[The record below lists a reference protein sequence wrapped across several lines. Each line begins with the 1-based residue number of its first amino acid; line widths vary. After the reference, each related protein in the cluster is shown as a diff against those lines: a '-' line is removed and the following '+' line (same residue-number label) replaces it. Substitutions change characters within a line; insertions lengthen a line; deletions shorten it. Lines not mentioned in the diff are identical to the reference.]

1 MASTSKL
8 TGTWM
13 GGGNVA
19 RGTEVVIALYA
30 NLPRG
35 NITVAEKDHR
45 PKQRAAFA
53 ILKEWVRQHIKEKPE
68 MHRFADNMTTIE
80 GRGFLF
86 EFLSVDWGNEN
97 DPFYIL
103 LQRTLKE
110 MAEVFNCQ
118 AHNNCGT
125 DYALEYA
132 YVMNGGIRYET
143 TRLGAYAYA
152 VGVKVQLDVA
162 SQYMVMEDED
172 GNWIPF

>member
-19 RGTEVVIALYA
+19 KETEVVIALYA
-30 NLPRG
+30 NVPRG
-35 NITVAEKDHR
+35 NRTPNAEETYKWSQ
-45 PKQRAAFA
+45 KASFT

-86 EFLSVDWGNEN
+86 EFLNVDWDNEN
-97 DPFYIL
+97 DPFYLL

-118 AHNNCGT
+118 AYNNCGT

-132 YVMNGGIRYET
+132 YVINGGISYRT

-162 SQYMVMEDED
+162 SQYMVMEDDD
-172 GNWIPF
+172 GIPF

>member
-1 MASTSKL
+1 
-8 TGTWM
+8 M
-13 GGGNVA
+13 GGGNVG
-19 RGTEVVIALYA
+19 RTTEVIVALYA
-30 NLPRG
+30 NVPRG
-35 NITVAEKDHR
+35 NRTLVAEETYR
-45 PKQRAAFA
+45 AKQRGAYT
-53 ILKEWVRQHIKEKPE
+53 ILREWVRQNIKEKDY
-68 MHRFADNMTTIE
+68 MHRFAINMTTIE

-86 EFLSVDWGNEN
+86 EFLGVDWGNEN

-162 SQYMVMEDED
+162 TDYMRGEED
-172 GNWIPF
+172 GIPF

>member
-30 NLPRG
+30 NVPRG
-35 NITVAEKDHR
+35 NRTLVAEETYR
-45 PKQRAAFA
+45 AKQRGAYT
-53 ILKEWVRQHIKEKPE
+53 ILREWVRQHIKEKPE

-80 GRGFLF
+80 GRGYLF
-86 EFLSVDWGNEN
+86 EFLSVDWDNEN
-97 DPFYIL
+97 DPFNL
-103 LQRTLKE
+103 LLRRTLRE
-110 MAEVFNCQ
+110 MAETFNCKP
-118 AHNNCGT
+118 HNNCGT

-162 SQYMVMEDED
+162 SQYMMMEDED
-172 GNWIPF
+172 GIPF